1 MRQPVEFY
9 SMFDKIQRFP
19 RAKMVLPLRVWL
31 DDHGSETSPA
41 HWAHTIDT
49 CDIGCR
55 IGGLRAKLSPGQIIT
70 LQRRQHKAPFRVIWS
85 RELEAQEHQAGVEVL
100 DHSIN
105 IWSVNATPNPPENR
119 SDAPNPVSGAP
130 VSSQAAPVI
139 MSPEQIS
146 IVAAAR
152 RRLGWGLAAAFAAL
166 SIAIGLYLYG
176 QAFSEPQRVA
186 INSPV
191 PAPPTAW
198 ELARLTPEPH
208 LMPASL
214 TRPLRPSATLVE
226 VAEAPT
232 GNVVYPVAPADF
244 LTGKVRLQI
253 LVAANGLVK
262 QIHLLSGE
270 QSLAEAAAQAVRRWH
285 YASLTGAGSSSER
298 ETSVTVSFL
307 GTDAVSLQFPDGQ
320 YTSSP
325 KDN

>member
-1 MRQPVEFY
+1 MRQLIEFY
-9 SMFDKIQRFP
+9 SMFDKVQRFP

-31 DDHGSETSPA
+31 DDHGSEASPA
-41 HWAHTIDT
+41 QWAHTVDT
-49 CDIGCR
+49 SDIGCR
-55 IGGLRAKLSPGQIIT
+55 IGGLRTKLSPGQIIT

-85 RELEAQEHQAGVEVL
+85 KELEAQEHQAGVEVL

-105 IWSVNATPNPPENR
+105 IWSANATPNPPENR
-119 SDAPNPVSGAP
+119 EEAPNPVPAP
-130 VSSQAAPVI
+130 PVPSQATPMA
-139 MSPEQIS
+139 MNPEQIS
-146 IVAAAR
+146 IVTGAR

-166 SIAIGLYLYG
+166 SIAMALYLYG

-186 INSPV
+186 IDSPV

-208 LMPASL
+208 RMPASL
-214 TRPLRPSATLVE
+214 TRPLRPSASLVE

-270 QSLAEAAAQAVRRWH
+270 QALAEAAAQAVRRWH

-298 ETSVTVSFL
+298 ATSVTVSFL
-307 GTDAVSLQFPDGQ
+307 GTDAVTLQFPDSQ
-320 YTSSP
+320 STLSS
-325 KDN
+325 KEN